1 MDLGRNMGVAGRHQ
15 SGRRVLAALIALGA
29 AIVALALPTVAW
41 GAAGD
46 LDPSFSGDGIVTSSN
61 AYQGGGGGPVAIDS
75 QGRIV
80 VSSET
85 SIERYRPN
93 GTPDPSLSGDGRIQT
108 DFIVQSIA
116 VDSQDRIVAAGYA
129 NNPADPKHDQVFAVG
144 RFRVNGTPDPS
155 FSGDGLAL
163 TPIGGGGDDQASA
176 VAVDGQGRI
185 VAAGHSYKHPAGTF
199 FALARYMPNGNP
211 DTSFSGDGQ
220 LQTEFPNVQNAFG
233 QDVALASRG
242 RIVVAGRTDDRF
254 AVARYGP
261 HGGLDPSFSG
271 DGMLTTAMA
280 ANASAGETVAV
291 DDSDRILVGGLASFT
306 DPSKYEFALARYRPN
321 GALDPSFSG
330 DGKAYTSFGRDRS
343 DDTGLAIDD
352 QGRIVAAGWTF
363 DEDNS
368 HSAFALARYTPGGA
382 LDPTFSGNGRVTTKV
397 GPFSFG
403 NGVALDANGKIVV
416 AGYASAADL
425 SDPRITVARYL
436 GG

>member
-1 MDLGRNMGVAGRHQ
+1 MGVAGRHQ
-15 SGRRVLAALIALGA
+15 GGRRVLAALVALGGTIA
-29 AIVALALPTVAW
+29 ALTLPAVAW

-75 QGRIV
+75 HGHIV

-93 GTPDPSLSGDGRIQT
+93 GTPDASFSGDGRIQT
-108 DFIVQSIA
+108 NFIVQSIA
-116 VDSQDRIVAAGYA
+116 VDSRDRIVAAGYA
-129 NNPADPKHDQVFAVG
+129 QNPADPKHNQVFAVG
-144 RFRVNGTPDPS
+144 RFRINGTPDPS

-211 DTSFSGDGQ
+211 DISFSGDGQ

-233 QDVALASRG
+233 QDVALDSRG

-306 DPSKYEFALARYRPN
+306 DPSKYECALARYRPN

-330 DGKAYTSFGRDRS
+330 DGKAFTSFGRDRS
-343 DDTGLAIDD
+343 NDTGLAIDD

-382 LDPTFSGNGRVTTKV
+382 LDPTFSGDGRVTTKV

-416 AGYASAADL
+416 AGYASAANL
-425 SDPRITVARYL
+425 SDPRITIARYL

>member
-1 MDLGRNMGVAGRHQ
+1 MQTWALRDATRAAGEFSLLSLPSARRSWLWRSLRLRGGPRERLYRASRAMGSSRARTPTRAAARGRWQ
-15 SGRRVLAALIALGA
+15 SIR
-29 AIVALALPTVAW
+29 TVA
-41 GAAGD
+41 
-46 LDPSFSGDGIVTSSN
+46 SSCP
-61 AYQGGGGGPVAIDS
+61 A
-75 QGRIV
+75 RH
-80 VSSET
+80 

-93 GTPDPSLSGDGRIQT
+93 GTSDPSFSGDGRIQT
-108 DFIVQSIA
+108 NFIVQSVA

-129 NNPADPKHDQVFAVG
+129 NNPADRRHNQVFAVG

-163 TPIGGGGDDQASA
+163 TPIGGGGGDQASA

-233 QDVALASRG
+233 QDVALDSGG

-261 HGGLDPSFSG
+261 HGGLRPLALGRRDV
-271 DGMLTTAMA
+271 TTAMA

-343 DDTGLAIDD
+343 DDTGLSIDD

-363 DEDNS
+363 DENNS

-382 LDPTFSGNGRVTTKV
+382 LDPTFWVTAASQPRWGRSRSETESRSMRTARSWSP
-397 GPFSFG
+397 GTRPPPISPIR
-403 NGVALDANGKIVV
+403 ASPLRAIW
-416 AGYASAADL
+416 AGS
-425 SDPRITVARYL
+425 
-436 GG
+436 